1 MHRLFYRGL
10 RAACASS
17 LLLLAGSCSGSIGAP
32 GLLGEGAQQ
41 GSDTETMGQT
51 VDFRAAPSALRKLT
65 VHQYQNTVNDL
76 VGAQVTLPEL
86 EADSSI
92 NGFFAI
98 GAAKTTISP
107 AGVEKF
113 EQAAFA
119 VADRAL
125 GAANRD
131 AVVGCAPSGATDA
144 ACTRAF
150 LQSFGGRAFRRPLSD
165 DELERYAALA
175 REAQAALG
183 DFHEG
188 LKFAIAGLLQS
199 PSFLFRV
206 ELGHPGQG
214 SQLPFDD
221 YELATRLSYLLWN
234 TTPDDA
240 LLAAAARGELSET
253 RGLEAQT
260 ERLLADPRT
269 KSALDN
275 FHSERLA
282 LDEIAL
288 VEKDPS
294 VMASGWDDSLKDA
307 MRDDVLRT
315 IEDYTF
321 GVNGDFREL
330 FTTKVAFVNA
340 GLAALYGVPGTG
352 RVTLPSAAPRAGLLG
367 KAAFLATY
375 AHTDGTSPTKRGKF
389 IRERLLCQSIPAPPP
404 DVNTVLP
411 EPAANATTMRERLEV
426 HTEIASCAACHKLM
440 DPLGLSLEHFDS
452 VGRYRADDR
461 GHALD
466 VTGSLNGTDY
476 EGALGLAQL
485 LHDVPDTSECVAR
498 QLYRYAT
505 AHVET
510 DGEEPALKAIIEAF
524 GESGYAFTALLRA
537 VIASDG
543 FRYGGAP

>member
-1 MHRLFYRGL
+1 
-10 RAACASS
+10 
-17 LLLLAGSCSGSIGAP
+17 
-32 GLLGEGAQQ
+32 
-41 GSDTETMGQT
+41 MGQT

-240 LLAAAARGELSET
+240 LLAAAAQRDARARG
-253 RGLEAQT
+253 
-260 ERLLADPRT
+260 ADRAP
-269 KSALDN
+269 
-275 FHSERLA
+275 
-282 LDEIAL
+282 
-288 VEKDPS
+288 
-294 VMASGWDDSLKDA
+294 
-307 MRDDVLRT
+307 
-315 IEDYTF
+315 
-321 GVNGDFREL
+321 
-330 FTTKVAFVNA
+330 A
-340 GLAALYGVPGTG
+340 G
-352 RVTLPSAAPRAGLLG
+352 
-367 KAAFLATY
+367 
-375 AHTDGTSPTKRGKF
+375 
-389 IRERLLCQSIPAPPP
+389 
-404 DVNTVLP
+404 
-411 EPAANATTMRERLEV
+411 
-426 HTEIASCAACHKLM
+426 
-440 DPLGLSLEHFDS
+440 
-452 VGRYRADDR
+452 
-461 GHALD
+461 
-466 VTGSLNGTDY
+466 
-476 EGALGLAQL
+476 
-485 LHDVPDTSECVAR
+485 
-498 QLYRYAT
+498 
-505 AHVET
+505 
-510 DGEEPALKAIIEAF
+510 
-524 GESGYAFTALLRA
+524 
-537 VIASDG
+537 
-543 FRYGGAP
+543 